1 MKEIKRL
8 IDSSY
13 ENLCKGIVE
22 IIKLEDNLNDNKLL
36 ESLVISK
43 ELFQIRQKLIKIRED
58 IDKFSEKNI
67 V

>member
-58 IDKFSEKNI
+58 IDKFSDKNI